1 LKDLSDLSKKELQK
15 LTNLIRYELVE
26 VQQRIRKASFPVI
39 ILIEGIDGAGKHE
52 TCDDLNEWM
61 DPRWLKTKAYDNPTD
76 DEICRPKFWKYWR
89 DLPENGEMKI
99 FLYGW
104 TSDALLKRTKN
115 ITSLEEFSE
124 NVKQI
129 NEFEQTL
136 IDNGALIIKFIIKLD
151 HQKQHDRLVKL
162 SSDDLMSWKIKASD
176 WEQLELYDQYV
187 ASSKKLIQSDQNQT
201 WNKIDGSQEKTRSI
215 KIAQIIIEKINQ
227 RLKKEKQSAH
237 QKRETGCERLC
248 PQTNYFNQV
257 DLSAKI
263 EKKEYKTRL
272 KLLQSEISNLQKIA
286 YRKGI
291 PSILIMEGWDAA
303 GKGGAVRRLTQALD
317 SRQYEVIPIAAPTK
331 EELSHHYLWR
341 FWSHIPAAGRIAIF
355 DRSWYGRVLVERI
368 EGFATKSEW
377 QRAYREINQFEQQLL
392 NFGAIICKFWVHISQ
407 EEQLQRFK
415 DREQTPHKKWKLNDE
430 DWRNREK
437 WNDYLDAA
445 EDMFE
450 LSGQPVPWTLVSG
463 NQKYYSRVSI
473 LEAFAKQ
480 LRERLESVI

>member
-1 LKDLSDLSKKELQK
+1 
-15 LTNLIRYELVE
+15 
-26 VQQRIRKASFPVI
+26 
-39 ILIEGIDGAGKHE
+39 
-52 TCDDLNEWM
+52 
-61 DPRWLKTKAYDNPTD
+61 
-76 DEICRPKFWKYWR
+76 
-89 DLPENGEMKI
+89 
-99 FLYGW
+99 
-104 TSDALLKRTKN
+104 
-115 ITSLEEFSE
+115 
-124 NVKQI
+124 
-129 NEFEQTL
+129 
-136 IDNGALIIKFIIKLD
+136 
-151 HQKQHDRLVKL
+151 
-162 SSDDLMSWKIKASD
+162 
-176 WEQLELYDQYV
+176 
-187 ASSKKLIQSDQNQT
+187 
-201 WNKIDGSQEKTRSI
+201 
-215 KIAQIIIEKINQ
+215 
-227 RLKKEKQSAH
+227 
-237 QKRETGCERLC
+237 
-248 PQTNYFNQV
+248 
-257 DLSAKI
+257 
-263 EKKEYKTRL
+263 
-272 KLLQSEISNLQKIA
+272 
-286 YRKGI
+286 
-291 PSILIMEGWDAA
+291 MEGWDAA